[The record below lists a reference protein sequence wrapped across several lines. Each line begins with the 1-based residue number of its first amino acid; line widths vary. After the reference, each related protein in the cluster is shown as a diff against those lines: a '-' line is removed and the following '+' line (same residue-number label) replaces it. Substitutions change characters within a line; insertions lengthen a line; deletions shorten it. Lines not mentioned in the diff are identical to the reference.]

1 MDKKKWQLIER
12 RLVLSGNHAYVTSHT
27 FFYEN
32 LTRSKVEA
40 IVAERLSYNSDI
52 VSIFIREFTPEESNE

>member
-1 MDKKKWQLIER
+1 MDKKNWQLIER
-12 RLVLSGNHAYVTSHT
+12 RLVLSGNHAYITSHI

-40 IVAERLSYNSDI
+40 IVAERLSYNNDI
-52 VSIFIREFTPEESNE
+52 VSIFIREFTNEEKNE